1 VREVRLDVVG
11 NQANIRNK
19 SCLWGMDS
27 FADFEDEI
35 VVVSTVCWCDI
46 ASFEC

>member
-1 VREVRLDVVG
+1 VREVGLDVVG

-27 FADFEDEI
+27 SADLEDDRCQHGLLVSHS
-35 VVVSTVCWCDI
+35 VV
-46 ASFEC
+46 